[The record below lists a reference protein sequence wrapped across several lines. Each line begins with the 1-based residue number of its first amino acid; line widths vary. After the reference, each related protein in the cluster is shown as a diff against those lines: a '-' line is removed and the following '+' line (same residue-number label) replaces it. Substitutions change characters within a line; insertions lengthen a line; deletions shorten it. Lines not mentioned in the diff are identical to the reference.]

1 MAKSVL
7 ITLTTA
13 GTSTGNFEL
22 FSDVDGYV
30 TPFETGVSRSALL
43 AGYTSVL
50 VPNAATIIRVQSDT
64 GCTNFVNLPIIGTT
78 TTTTTTLA
86 PATTTTTAS
95 PLGTTTTTSSGPCEC
110 INYVIENISG
120 SDAVVPF
127 INCFT
132 GLSDSITIVAGGS
145 ASFCACSGSV
155 PSSPGVVPIPLGPC
169 PTTTTTTSS
178 TSTTTTTTTA
188 APTTTTTSSTTSTT
202 TQP

>member
-86 PATTTTTAS
+86 PATTTTT
-95 PLGTTTTTSSGPCEC
+95 SSGPCEC

-155 PSSPGVVPIPLGPC
+155 PSSPGVVPIALGPC
-169 PTTTTTTSS
+169 PTTTTTTTSS